1 MNPEPTVVV
10 LSGGVGGAKFADGLY
25 QLLPKGNLTVCVNTG
40 DDFNLFGLNISPDL
54 DTVCYALAGREDPN
68 TGWGQAGE
76 TWSVLNAISDLGGP
90 VWFKLGDKDLATHLE
105 RTRLLGEGYPLTE
118 ITARIC
124 SRFGIQATIL
134 PMSDQNVRTLVDTE
148 EFGLIPFQE
157 YFVKKS
163 CEPKVRG
170 FQYQGISDAKPAVGL
185 IDAIN
190 EADVV
195 IIGPS
200 NPLVSIEPILRVAG
214 IRKALLEK
222 RVVAVSPIIGG
233 KTVKGPL
240 AKMYKELG
248 NLPSAAT
255 VAEGY
260 RGLIQGY
267 VMDSIDR
274 DLSAQIDQWDI
285 ITLVTDTLMKSPL
298 DRVILARKVIEF
310 IQKELSG

>member
-1 MNPEPTVVV
+1 MNSEPTVVV

-25 QLLPKGNLTVCVNTG
+25 RLFPKGKLTVCVNTG
-40 DDFNLFGLNISPDL
+40 DDFNLFGLMISPDL
-54 DTVCYALAGREDPN
+54 DTVCYALADRENPD

-76 TWSVLNAISDLGGP
+76 TWSVLNSISDLGGP

-105 RTRLLGEGYPLTE
+105 RTRLLGEGYTLTE

-124 SRFGIQATIL
+124 SRFGIQAKVL
-134 PMSDQNVRTLVDTE
+134 PMSDQKVRTSVDTE
-148 EFGLIPFQE
+148 EFGWIPFQE
-157 YFVKKS
+157 YFVEKG
-163 CEPKVRG
+163 CEPRVRG

-190 EADVV
+190 DADVV

-200 NPLVSIEPILRVAG
+200 NPLVSIEPILSVAG
-214 IRKALLEK
+214 IREALLGK

-233 KTVKGPL
+233 KTIKGPL
-240 AKMYKELG
+240 AKMYRELG
-248 NLPSAAT
+248 YVPSAVT

-267 VMDSIDR
+267 IMDSIDR
-274 DLSAQIDQWDI
+274 DLSSQVNQWDI
-285 ITLVTDTLMKSPL
+285 ITLVTDTLMKSPS

>member
-1 MNPEPTVVV
+1 MNPEPTVFV

-25 QLLPKGNLTVCVNTG
+25 RLLPKGNLTVCVNTG

-54 DTVCYALAGREDPN
+54 DTVCYTLAGRENPD

-105 RTRLLGEGYPLTE
+105 RTRQLGEGYTLTE
-118 ITARIC
+118 ITARTC
-124 SRFGIQATIL
+124 SRFGIQAKVL
-134 PMSDQNVRTLVDTE
+134 PMSDQIVRTLVDTE
-148 EFGLIPFQE
+148 EFGFIPFQE
-157 YFVKKS
+157 YFVEKG

-200 NPLVSIEPILRVAG
+200 NPLVSIEPILRVEG
-214 IRKALLEK
+214 IRKALLKK

-248 NLPSAAT
+248 YLPSAAT

-260 RGLIQGY
+260 RGLIRGY

-274 DLSAQIDQWDI
+274 DLSAQVDQWDI
-285 ITLVTDTLMKSPL
+285 ITLVTDTLMKSPS